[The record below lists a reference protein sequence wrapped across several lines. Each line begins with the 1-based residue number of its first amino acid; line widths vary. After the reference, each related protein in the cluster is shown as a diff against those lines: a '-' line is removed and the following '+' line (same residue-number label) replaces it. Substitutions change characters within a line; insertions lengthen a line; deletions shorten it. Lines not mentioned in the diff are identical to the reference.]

1 MKEFFNDASWI
12 WYTETEET
20 DTYGDFI
27 DNFNYTGGKAICRL
41 SCDGDYV
48 LFVNG
53 VYVSSNQYGD
63 FEHYKIYDNI
73 DITDHL
79 MIGENTIRITV
90 WHLGIASSRYKPA
103 KAGLLKAAKKHSL
116 ARIQII
122 KVVIKKS
129 SLHKWDKAFCLM
141 PPNRLT
147 QPFII
152 VLL

>member
-103 KAGLLKAAKKHSL
+103 KAGL
-116 ARIQII
+116 
-122 KVVIKKS
+122 
-129 SLHKWDKAFCLM
+129 
-141 PPNRLT
+141 
-147 QPFII
+147 
-152 VLL
+152 